1 MILSL
6 GIEHNITVTRQQ
18 ERNFKSK
25 PFVGSNRILDR
36 SYVLEVKNNKN
47 SSINLKLMDR
57 IPKSQ
62 NKEIKVDDI
71 VTNNAT
77 YDQNKGLLTWNMA
90 MEPKS
95 VEKESFSFQVRF
107 PKGRYISL

>member
-25 PFVGSNRILDR
+25 AFVGSNRILDR
-36 SYVLEVKNNKN
+36 SYVLEIKNNKN
-47 SSINLKLMDR
+47 TSINLKLMDR
-57 IPKSQ
+57 VPKSQ

-71 VTNNAT
+71 ITHNAT
-77 YDQNKGLLTWNMA
+77 YDEHKGLLTWNMA

-95 VEKESFSFQVRF
+95 VQKENFSFQVKF
-107 PKGRYISL
+107 PKERHISL